1 VHPIHSKVSKRRIK
15 EASDRRG
22 GNAREAIPERRIK
35 TTIFHCELT
44 RLKVI
49 VSLIR

>member
-1 VHPIHSKVSKRRIK
+1 MHPIHSKVPKRRIK

-22 GNAREAIPERRIK
+22 GNAGKAIPERRIK
-35 TTIFHCELT
+35 TRIFHCELA

-49 VSLIR
+49 VSSIR